1 MYRYKPLSLKQ
12 KIAIYATCIAVAIIA
27 AIVVVCILV
36 HICQK
41 ELPLLSSSND
51 SVSSTSEYY
60 DIVDIIEPEA
70 EEIIIETETD
80 GDTVT
85 ITVTEIIEMVQE
97 VQQTEENTV
106 VVKPTT
112 IDASGLKKRQI
123 KLDVDYLSQ
132 YPELPTGCEIT
143 SLTTVLNYYGYD
155 VSKTTMS
162 DDYLEKSIDKV
173 ANFWEIFL
181 GNPRSNGFGCYAG
194 PIVKAANKYLEE
206 QDNKYK
212 AVNASGTQ
220 FEKLLKEVENGN
232 PVIIWSTMYNE
243 KINDLREPY
252 TTYKWE
258 IDGKTI
264 QWIAPEHCMVLIGYD
279 IDRNVAI
286 MSDPQRGIVEY
297 NLETVK
303 SRYAAM
309 HSQCVILQENDIP
322 PVIEGVTDGKSYYT
336 TQYVT
341 VTDDNLKSVTV
352 NYKHSE
358 NEFFI
363 DGNAENTYEITA
375 TDTSGNQ
382 TSITIYTKPISS
394 IAESITNLTEFNVT
408 EEHREA
414 VNDVRDTALNV
425 STQYSTLEESS
436 ALNQIIINCDTLL
449 DKIESVSN
457 EYNRITTA
465 VGDYETEIPGEE
477 DIEIINTLITDIDA
491 LLYSENLTEEQQL
504 SLDKFKIKCQ
514 ELLLLIPPP
523 EQKPDESEPDINPEE
538 EIL

>member
-1 MYRYKPLSLKQ
+1 MSRYKPLSLKQ

-27 AIVVVCILV
+27 AIVSVYVLV
-36 HICQK
+36 HMCQK
-41 ELPLLSSSND
+41 ELPLLSSSNS
-51 SVSSTSEYY
+51 SVSSTNQYY

-70 EEIIIETETD
+70 EEIIIETD
-80 GDTVT
+80 AAGDTVT

-97 VQQTEENTV
+97 VEQTEYNTV

-112 IDASGLKKRQI
+112 IDASGLEKRQI

-143 SLTTVLNYYGYD
+143 SLTTVLNYYGYN

-194 PIVKAANKYLEE
+194 PIVKAANKYLEK

-220 FEKLLKEVENGN
+220 FEGLLKEVENGN
-232 PVIIWSTMYNE
+232 PVIIWSTMYGE
-243 KINDLREPY
+243 KIDDLREPY

-303 SRYAAM
+303 ARYAAM
-309 HSQCVILQENDIP
+309 HSQCVILQENDLP
-322 PVIEGVTDGKSYYT
+322 PIIEGVTDGESYYT
-336 TQYVT
+336 TQYINI
-341 VTDDNLKSVTV
+341 TDDNLKSVTV

-358 NEFFI
+358 SEFFI
-363 DGNAENTYEITA
+363 EGNAESTYEIIA

-382 TSITIYTKPISS
+382 TVTTVYTKPISS
-394 IAESITNLTEFNVT
+394 IAQSITNLTEFNVT
-408 EEHREA
+408 EEQREA
-414 VNDVRDTALNV
+414 VNYVRDTALSI
-425 STQYSTLEESS
+425 STQFATQEESDE
-436 ALNQIIINCDTLL
+436 LNQIIINCDTLL

-465 VGDYETEIPGEE
+465 VGDYETEIPTEE
-477 DIEIINTLITDIDA
+477 DIEIISILIADIDT
-491 LLYSENLTEEQQL
+491 LVNSENLTEEQQL
-504 SLDKFKIKCQ
+504 SLNELKFKCQ
-514 ELLLLIPPP
+514 ELLLLIQQP
-523 EQKPDESEPDINPEE
+523 EQNPDESEPGINPEE

>member
-1 MYRYKPLSLKQ
+1 MSRYKPLSLKQ

-27 AIVVVCILV
+27 AIVSVCVLV
-36 HICQK
+36 HMCQK
-41 ELPLLSSSND
+41 ELPLLSSSNS
-51 SVSSTSEYY
+51 SVSSTNQYY

-70 EEIIIETETD
+70 EEIIIETD
-80 GDTVT
+80 AAGDTVT

-97 VQQTEENTV
+97 VEQTEDNTV

-112 IDASGLKKRQI
+112 IDASRLEKRQI

-143 SLTTVLNYYGYD
+143 SLTTVLNYYGYN

-220 FEKLLKEVENGN
+220 FESLLKEVENGN
-232 PVIIWSTMYNE
+232 PVIIWSTMYDE
-243 KINDLREPY
+243 KIDDLREPY

-303 SRYAAM
+303 ARYAAM
-309 HSQCVILQENDIP
+309 HSQCVILQENDLP
-322 PVIEGVTDGKSYYT
+322 PIIEGVTDGESYYT
-336 TQYVT
+336 TQYINI
-341 VTDDNLKSVTV
+341 TDDNLKSVTV

-358 NEFFI
+358 SEFFI
-363 DGNAENTYEITA
+363 EGNAESTYEIIA

-382 TSITIYTKPISS
+382 TVTTVYTKPISS
-394 IAESITNLTEFNVT
+394 IAQSITNLTEFNVT

-414 VNDVRDTALNV
+414 VNFVRNTALSI
-425 STQYSTLEESS
+425 STQFATQEESDE
-436 ALNQIIINCDTLL
+436 LNQIIINCDTLL

-465 VGDYETEIPGEE
+465 VGDYETEIPTEE
-477 DIEIINTLITDIDA
+477 DIEIISILIADIDT
-491 LLYSENLTEEQQL
+491 LVNSENLTEEQQL
-504 SLDKFKIKCQ
+504 SLNELKFKCQ
-514 ELLLLIPPP
+514 ELLLLIQQP
-523 EQKPDESEPDINPEE
+523 EQNPDESEPGINPEE